1 MNTKTI
7 DSTDLRN
14 NLSSTIDAVTSGQ
27 TLIVKKRGKEQV
39 AIIDIDTYED
49 LLEASNPEY
58 LKSIKK
64 AREEYK
70 KGEVFSLE
78 DVFGDI

>member
-64 AREEYK
+64 AREEHK

>member
-1 MNTKTI
+1 MTTKTI
-7 DSTDLRN
+7 DSSDLRN
-14 NLSSTIDAVTSGQ
+14 NLSSTIDAVTSGH

-58 LKSIKK
+58 LKSIKNK
-64 AREEYK
+64 Q
-70 KGEVFSLE
+70 S
-78 DVFGDI
+78 